1 VNAVVLAGGTR
12 DAVCAGTPGAPNK
25 AFVPIAGRTLVER
38 TLDALR
44 TVPRIARIVVVAPA
58 AALSEPALAAADE
71 RRPSGAQIADSLR
84 LGVAGFAPDEHVLVA
99 TSDLPILTREAV
111 DEFLDGV
118 LARDCDIAYACVEKR
133 VHEAA
138 FVDVPH
144 TWATLRDGCYCGGG
158 LIALRPRAFPA
169 LERFL
174 GRLAAARKNPLRLAS
189 IFGYDVLARYAL
201 RMLRVADAEARASS
215 LLGASVC
222 AIPCAHAEIAVNVDR
237 PGDVAIAERL
247 VARRQ
252 DQRLNDSFAMPN

>member
-1 VNAVVLAGGTR
+1 VNAVVLAGGAR
-12 DAVCAGTPGAPNK
+12 DAVCDGTPNAPNK

-44 TVPRIARIVVVAPA
+44 AVPRVAHIVAVAPA
-58 AALSEPALAAADE
+58 GALAEPALAAADE
-71 RRPSGAQIADSLR
+71 RRPSGARIADSLR
-84 LGVAGFAPDEHVLVA
+84 LALAGFAPDEHVLVA
-99 TSDLPILTREAV
+99 ASDLPILTPEAV
-111 DEFLDGV
+111 DEFIDCV

-138 FVDVPH
+138 FAGVPH

-158 LIALRPRAFPA
+158 VIALRPRAFPA

-201 RMLRVADAEARASS
+201 RMLRVADAEARASR
-215 LLGASVC
+215 LLGVNVR

-247 VARRQ
+247 VAQRQ
-252 DQRLNDSFAMPN
+252 ESNVRTSA